1 MKFIY
6 VVNLADY
13 RAAGKLY
20 RRRKPLLRFVRF
32 FTLWC
37 IPLIGFWLILWTIR
51 KMLSSGQKPSIV
63 ELLLFQA
70 VLFSPLLWEY
80 YKTRKSFGLLRSKI
94 GNGVTIVVDKNGM
107 IAAWE
112 GKKEQT
118 LSWDHIVNFD
128 SDGRIALFSMQKESF
143 FFPMQMLSPAQ
154 RAELN
159 DLVARHVVKR

>member
-6 VVNLADY
+6 AVNLADY
-13 RAAGKLY
+13 KAAGKLY
-20 RRRKPLLRFVRF
+20 RRRRPLLRFVRF

-37 IPLIGFWLILWTIR
+37 IPPIGFWLIWWAIR

-94 GNGVTIVVDKNGM
+94 GDGVTIDVDNNGM
-107 IAAWE
+107 IAAWD

-118 LSWDHIVNFD
+118 LRWDRIVNFD
-128 SDGRIALFSMQKESF
+128 SDDRIALFYMQEGSF
-143 FFPMQMLSPAQ
+143 FFPIQMLSPAQ

-159 DLVARHVVKR
+159 DLISRHVVKR